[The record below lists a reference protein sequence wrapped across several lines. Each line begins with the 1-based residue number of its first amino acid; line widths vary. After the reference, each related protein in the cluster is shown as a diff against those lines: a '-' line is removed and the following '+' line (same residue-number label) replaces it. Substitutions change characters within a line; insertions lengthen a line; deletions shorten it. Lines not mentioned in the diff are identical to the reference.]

1 MAYAAPGMLASGGVT
16 PSCPVPSPG
25 THGPAAV
32 RSDQNWGFMLL
43 AFVPGGVSSDI
54 QLSLEDKKGTPGHL
68 KGTFS
73 TLSEGKVWAL
83 FLSQKSSLFLV
94 HGTCQSS
101 KD

>member
-68 KGTFS
+68 RAHFQHSVKAKCGLCF
-73 TLSEGKVWAL
+73 
-83 FLSQKSSLFLV
+83 
-94 HGTCQSS
+94 
-101 KD
+101 